1 MKNEDQT
8 LISRECFIP
17 VRLSVLR
24 ERMLADSGLS
34 QDERKSFQDL
44 FEIMTAR
51 FHFEFLKILEN
62 LKEAYSP
69 FDQDSETRCDPSVD
83 AVTRAAAY
91 QNLCDGFDQL
101 LTHGNYTLMPHEKLQ
116 EYLFMQPFA
125 KQMSVAV
132 DPNEFDEVR
141 VYYRDLR
148 QEEFDPPASL
158 TKKFIAKYVKKKPLP
173 KVQVGVFSRV
183 ALLARLSDEHV
194 VLKLFKDIKCPDLK
208 IISPHPRIVM
218 TKFQTLKSSCSLVIG
233 LATTIFKL
241 FVASLNPVVFLAIA
255 ASLIGAG
262 VRSVTSFFFSRT
274 KYMQKLSSRLYFQ
287 CLANN
292 TTVLTRLADSG
303 EEEEIKEI
311 LLAYFMLY
319 KSHEIDLTEDEL
331 DARVEEWI
339 LDQFGCDVDFEVDD
353 ARRKLEEKELLVAR
367 TTPASDG
374 NAAREILKV
383 YDLRSS
389 LRRMDEIWDNYFPF
403 SNLGEASED
412 CLAE

>member
-1 MKNEDQT
+1 VTELQT
-8 LISRECFIP
+8 PMQRECFIP

-24 ERMLADSGLS
+24 ESMLADPYFSTEEV
-34 QDERKSFQDL
+34 QSFQQL

-51 FHFEFLKILEN
+51 FHFEFLKILEK

-69 FDQDSETRCDPSVD
+69 FDQDRETRCDPSVD
-83 AVTRAAAY
+83 ETTRTAAY
-91 QNLCDGFDQL
+91 EHLCEGFNRL
-101 LTHGNYTLMPHEKLQ
+101 LIHGNYRLMPQEKLQ
-116 EYLFMQPFA
+116 EYLIMQPFA
-125 KQMSVAV
+125 KHLSVAV
-132 DPNEFDEVR
+132 DPNEFDDVR

-158 TKKFIAKYVKKKPLP
+158 TKKLIAKYVKKKPLP
-173 KVQVGVFSRV
+173 KIKVGVFSRV

-218 TKFQTLKSSCSLVIG
+218 TKFQTMKSSCSLVIG

-241 FVASLNPVVFLAIA
+241 FVASLNPIVFLAIA

-292 TTVLTRLADSG
+292 TTVLTRLVDSG

-319 KSHEIDLTEDEL
+319 KCRDIDLTEDEL
-331 DARVEEWI
+331 DERVEQWI
-339 LDQFGCDVDFEVDD
+339 LEKFGCDVDFEVDD

-374 NAAREILKV
+374 GSAREILKV
-383 YDLRSS
+383 YDLRSA

-403 SNLGEASED
+403 SNLSEASED